1 MNKRVKWIIVG
12 AAAVLALGGAAA
24 ALMLTAPEEK
34 TEEAPVTEV
43 TSRLIYEK
51 KPEDLKKLTVKNENG
66 GYEIVPDGNGGFTVE
81 ALSEAP
87 LDTESIASLSLIHI

>member
-34 TEEAPVTEV
+34 VEETSEAEV
-43 TSRLIYEK
+43 TSRLMYEK
-51 KPEDLKKLTVKNENG
+51 KPEDLQK
-66 GYEIVPDGNGGFTVE
+66 
-81 ALSEAP
+81 A
-87 LDTESIASLSLIHI
+87 